1 MHQENK
7 RFLTQ
12 NKIMLKLKQA
22 FKSNTHN
29 LSTIK
34 MYRTV
39 LSSGDDKRAQA
50 INSKIGYHMEY
61 QETLKENKT
70 DDFNGTKKT
79 QKQLRISEENSNKKA
94 LQSFLIMT

>member
-1 MHQENK
+1 
-7 RFLTQ
+7 
-12 NKIMLKLKQA
+12 MLKLKQA

-34 MYRTV
+34 MYRIV
-39 LSSGDDKRAQA
+39 LSSGDDKRVQA

-61 QETLKENKT
+61 QETLKENKK

-79 QKQLRISEENSNKKA
+79 KNN
-94 LQSFLIMT
+94 